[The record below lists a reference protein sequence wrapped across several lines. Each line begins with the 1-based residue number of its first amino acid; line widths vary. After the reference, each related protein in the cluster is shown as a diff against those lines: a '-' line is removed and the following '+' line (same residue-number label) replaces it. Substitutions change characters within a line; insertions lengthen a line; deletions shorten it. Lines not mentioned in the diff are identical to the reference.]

1 MVEDG
6 VIARVAEG
14 GSVMKHH
21 HTKKFDIFYFDIIIP
36 VLEGKN
42 YEKNI
47 FDTFNFCFS
56 FF

>member
-21 HTKKFDIFYFDIIIP
+21 HTKKFDIFSFDIIIP